1 VTFST
6 SVRALHHQ
14 WMQTIEDQLHYKA
27 VRPHS
32 LLVFINP
39 VAAIQQAV
47 DIYQFKVAPLFKLAK
62 ITTVVI
68 VTDYAN
74 HARDYILATDFHKY
88 DGVVCVGGDG
98 MFSEL
103 MQGVIRRTQT
113 KAGVDLNNPKARL
126 AKCHLRIGIIPAGS
140 TNSVCYST
148 TGVSDPVTSALH
160 IIVGDCQPLD
170 VCSVHQRN
178 TLLKYSA
185 SLLGYGFFGD
195 ILKDAERAR
204 WLRASRYDLSGIKT
218 FLKHQLYEGNISF
231 RLATGRVG
239 SPRDKCRCLTGCTI
253 CSEIGRRLNQ
263 NENEDD
269 NANWNELEGKF
280 LAINGACISCC
291 SFRSSQGLSPSG
303 HLANGALDLIL
314 VHKCSKFNFLRHLFR
329 HVTNNDQLD
338 FPFVEVYR
346 VREFKFLPYV
356 MSSREIAL
364 KKQKRKSHFRRN
376 IWRRNVGRK
385 SSSWNSDGELIM
397 PAAIE
402 VK

>member
-1 VTFST
+1 MVCFVS
-6 SVRALHHQ
+6 SLLCAEEQAKAVA
-14 WMQTIEDQLHYKA
+14 MQHS

-269 NANWNELEGKF
+269 NGDEANWNELEGKF
-280 LAINGACISCC
+280 LAINGAWPFTFWALSK
-291 SFRSSQGLSPSG
+291 RSLGPHPG
-303 HLANGALDLIL
+303 
-314 VHKCSKFNFLRHLFR
+314 
-329 HVTNNDQLD
+329 
-338 FPFVEVYR
+338 P
-346 VREFKFLPYV
+346 
-356 MSSREIAL
+356 
-364 KKQKRKSHFRRN
+364 
-376 IWRRNVGRK
+376 
-385 SSSWNSDGELIM
+385 
-397 PAAIE
+397 
-402 VK
+402 